1 MKKILS
7 RSLAALVSSVLLI
20 ATTPSQGALVPRP
33 GSGDPRIYVVDYDP
47 AQVVELRATMGYQ
60 TFIEFSSDEHIEN
73 VAVGDATGWQIT
85 PNRAANLLFVKPLN
99 NVPTTNMTV
108 VTNYRRYSFE
118 LSVRPHA
125 PAGDKS
131 IVYTLRFQYPD
142 MAVATVMAKPN
153 APSLDNQGP
162 PPLPKVVNASY
173 SYDGS
178 PRIVPSRVFDD
189 GHATYFEFRE
199 SEAYPAIF
207 SLDADKSEVVVNTYM
222 RSGYIVADQVA
233 RGFVLRQGNDVT
245 HVFND
250 GFHAPGPGPQ
260 SPRRRAKT
268 CWICL

>member
-1 MKKILS
+1 MRKII
-7 RSLAALVSSVLLI
+7 AALVSSALLI
-20 ATTPSQGALVPRP
+20 ATTPSQGALLPRP

-99 NVPTTNMTV
+99 DVPTTNMTV

-125 PAGDKS
+125 PSGDKS
-131 IVYTLRFQYPD
+131 IVYTLRFQYPEV
-142 MAVATVMAKPN
+142 AVATVMAKPS
-153 APSLDNQGP
+153 APEP
-162 PPLPKVVNASY
+162 PPLPKVVNAAY

-178 PRIVPSRVFDD
+178 TRIVPSRVFDD
-189 GHATYFEFRE
+189 GHATYFEF
-199 SEAYPAIF
+199 SEGASYPAIF
-207 SLDADKSEVVVNTYM
+207 ALEEDQSEVVVNTYM
-222 RSGYIVADQVA
+222 RDGYVVADLLSH
-233 RGFVLRQGNDVT
+233 GFVLRQGNEVT

-250 GFHAPGPGPQ
+250 GFHLPMPGPE
-260 SPRRRAKT
+260 SPRPRAKR

>member
-1 MKKILS
+1 MRKFLS
-7 RSLAALVSSVLLI
+7 SLICAIFFV
-20 ATTPSQGALVPRP
+20 ATTPSQGALIPRP

-47 AQVVELRATMGYQ
+47 AQVVELHATMGYQ
-60 TFIEFSSDEHIEN
+60 TFVEFASDEHIEN

-99 NVPTTNMTV
+99 DVPTTNMTV

-125 PAGDKS
+125 PSGDKS
-131 IVYTLRFQYPD
+131 IVYTLRFQYPEV
-142 MAVATVMAKPN
+142 AVATVVAKAS
-153 APSLDNQGP
+153 APEP
-162 PPLPKVVNASY
+162 PPLPKVANAAY

-189 GHATYFEFRE
+189 GKATYFEFRDGD
-199 SEAYPAIF
+199 SYPAIF
-207 SLDADKSEVVVNTYM
+207 SLDGDKNEQVVNTYM
-222 RSGYIVADQVA
+222 RSGYIVADQVS
-233 RGFVLRQGNDVT
+233 RGFVLRQGADVT
-245 HVFND
+245 RVYND
-250 GFHAPGPGPQ
+250 GFRAPGPGPQ

>member
-1 MKKILS
+1 MRKIIS
-7 RSLAALVSSVLLI
+7 SLICATFFV
-20 ATTPSQGALVPRP
+20 ATTPSQAALIPRP

-47 AQVVELRATMGYQ
+47 AQVVELHATMGYP
-60 TFIEFSSDEHIEN
+60 TIVEFASDEHIEN

-99 NVPTTNMTV
+99 DVPTTNMTV

-125 PAGDKS
+125 PSSDKS
-131 IVYTLRFQYPD
+131 IVYTLRFQYPEV
-142 MAVATVMAKPN
+142 AVATVMAKP
-153 APSLDNQGP
+153 AAAEP
-162 PPLPKVVNASY
+162 PPLPKVANAAY

-189 GHATYFEFRE
+189 GKATYFEFRDGD
-199 SEAYPAIF
+199 SYPAIF
-207 SLDADKSEVVVNTYM
+207 SLDADKSEQVVNTYM
-222 RSGYIVADQVA
+222 RSGYIVADQVS
-233 RGFVLRQGNDVT
+233 RGFVLRQGADITRVY
-245 HVFND
+245 ND
-250 GFHAPGPGPQ
+250 GFRAPGPGPQ